1 MVTSTELRAVP
12 LFADL
17 SAEQIT
23 WVAGLAQEER
33 FETGE
38 FVYRRGD
45 EDVSFFIVLD
55 GVLQATKPMGS
66 ADTIIGTLEAGSFS
80 GEIPLLSGNAY
91 PTSLRALAPSRLLR
105 FSPDVFQQ
113 LLANLPGVTTTVLRE
128 VVDRLKNVMMLWN
141 QHERLTALGT
151 IAAGLAHELNNPAA
165 AIRRAADQLSANE
178 ALSRSAVQ
186 QLCAVEIPAG
196 ALSALGGLAPVTAPP
211 ALDPVA
217 LSDEEERLALWLED
231 LAIEE
236 AWDLA
241 PTLAASGVSRAALEP
256 VLTALPAPGRAAAL
270 RWFTA
275 SLQTAELAKEID
287 ESATRISDLVR
298 SVKLYS
304 YVDQAPSQSVNIHDG
319 LDSTLKLLSHD
330 LNGIEVVR
338 DYDEELPRIE
348 AYGSE
353 LNQVWTNLIDNAAD
367 AMRPRGT
374 GRLHIRTSRELDSIL
389 VEIADNGPGI
399 APNVVGH
406 IFEPFFTTKGVGE
419 GSGLGLDISYRI
431 VVDRHGGSLR
441 VDSTPGDT
449 RFQVRLPLAGIP
461 ARV

>member
-1 MVTSTELRAVP
+1 MVTTSELRAVP

-17 SAEQIT
+17 SPEQIT
-23 WVAGLAQEER
+23 WVAGLAEEER

-45 EDVSFFIVLD
+45 EDVAFFIVLD

-66 ADTIIGTLEAGSFS
+66 ADTIIGTLGPGSFS
-80 GEIPLLSGNAY
+80 GEIPLLSGNPY
-91 PTSLRALAPSRLLR
+91 PTSLRALEPSRLLR
-105 FSPDVFQQ
+105 FPPDVFQQ

-141 QHERLTALGT
+141 QQERLTALGT

-165 AIRRAADQLSANE
+165 AIRRAADQLIANE
-178 ALSRSAVQ
+178 TASRAAVQ
-186 QLCAVEIPAG
+186 QLCVVEIPAG
-196 ALSALGGLAPVTAPP
+196 ALSALGALTPVTAPP
-211 ALDPVA
+211 ALDPMA
-217 LSDEEERLALWLED
+217 LSDEEERLASWLED
-231 LAIEE
+231 LAVED

-241 PTLAASGVSRAALEP
+241 PPLAAAGISRASLEP
-256 VLTALPAPGRAAAL
+256 VLTALPAPGRVAAL

-287 ESATRISDLVR
+287 DSATRISDLVR

-348 AYGSE
+348 AYGGE

-367 AMRPRGT
+367 AMRSRGT
-374 GRLHIRTSRELDSIL
+374 GRLYVRTSRELDSIL
-389 VEIADNGPGI
+389 VEIADDGPGI
-399 APNVVGH
+399 APSALSH